1 LPAARL
7 KRLQTTLRC
16 HPGEILYKPTLFDC
30 NGPDAKFL
38 LQGAGYVVLIFA
50 LTLVL
55 FTVLT
60 WKLQLHGLAAAAFI
74 LIGASG
80 SAAAV
85 GWLALRFV
93 AAVGNTWMRFAVDGT
108 STPYKEQYSYQQ
120 TLVMQGRLDDALESF
135 EAVIAEQPEAV
146 DPRIR
151 AAELYARDKANPGRA
166 AELFREVQRIES
178 VSTGEFVYATNRLVD
193 LLNGP
198 LGEPGRAL
206 VELRRLIER
215 HPGSAAASYAR
226 AVLATLKAPT
236 NSEMMR

>member
-178 VSTGEFVYATNRLVD
+178 VSTGEFVHATNRLVD
-193 LLNGP
+193 LFSGP
-198 LGEPGRAL
+198 LGEPGRAM

-215 HPGSAAASYAR
+215 CPNSPAAGHAR
-226 AVLATLKAPT
+226 DVLARMKSVSAGA
-236 NSEMMR
+236 SSR